1 MPFSRLSVL
10 LASSALVSLSSYA
23 DNATAPGEQNPY
35 RMLSTIVVTG
45 STDAVDEVAGSVSF
59 LTDADLSAPAAAR
72 ARAASSYSP
81 RMARRCATTACGA
94 AAGES
99 RNGHCNPK
107 GCRG

>member
-45 STDAVDEVAGSVSF
+45 STDAVDEVAG
-59 LTDADLSAPAAAR
+59 
-72 ARAASSYSP
+72 
-81 RMARRCATTACGA
+81 
-94 AAGES
+94 
-99 RNGHCNPK
+99 
-107 GCRG
+107 

>member
-59 LTDADLSAPAAAR
+59 LTDADLSAQAQSDIQRVLRVVPGVNIQEEDGYGR
-72 ARAASSYSP
+72 QQ
-81 RMARRCATTACGA
+81 
-94 AAGES
+94 
-99 RNGHCNPK
+99 
-107 GCRG
+107 RG